1 MTGNVRTTLRFMW
14 RLAAVA
20 ALAMTSAMTLGNRD
34 AQASDLNG
42 FLREKG
48 HGDVAISYTSEEY
61 DHFWV
66 GRTKVE
72 DPGVGKVET
81 TSISLWVSYG
91 VTDRFTITADVPWI
105 HADSDGLGEF
115 EEKDLQD
122 FTALMEY
129 RFASLGSDV
138 RSDLVGAFGGRV
150 ATLGYEANQP
160 VDIGDGTSDWLFRF
174 VYQLSYRG
182 FYFSQQV
189 GYDLRGKDAPDGY
202 PLYSEVGYTWGPVTV
217 TGLYWD
223 VRVRSGTDIGDQGFT
238 FPSNREQSRRA
249 GGKVYG
255 RINDHLG
262 LAGTYFSTL
271 EGRNT
276 GETSGFSFGV
286 NYSF

>member
-1 MTGNVRTTLRFMW
+1 MTGDVKTAR
-14 RLAAVA
+14 RLWAPYAAVA
-20 ALAMTSAMTLGNRD
+20 ACVIACGMTLGNWK

-42 FLREKG
+42 FIREKG
-48 HGDVAISYTSEEY
+48 HGDVALSLSSEGY
-61 DHFWV
+61 DKFWV

-72 DPGVGKVET
+72 DPGVGKVKT
-81 TSISLWVSYG
+81 TSLSLWVSYG
-91 VTDRFTITADVPWI
+91 VTDNLTITADLPWI

-122 FTALMEY
+122 FTAFVEY
-129 RFASLGSDV
+129 RFASLGHNV

-150 ATLGYEANQP
+150 PALGYEANKP
-160 VDIGDGTSDWLFRF
+160 VDVGDGTSDWLFRF
-174 VYQLSYRG
+174 VYQLNYRG

-223 VRVRSGTDIGDQGFT
+223 LRAKSGTDIGDPGFT
-238 FPSNREQSRRA
+238 FPSNREETRRA
-249 GGKVYG
+249 GAKVYG
-255 RINDHLG
+255 RINDHIG
-262 LAGTYFSTL
+262 LAGTYFSTV

-276 GETSGFSFGV
+276 GDTAGFSFGV